1 MDRYSKASEVWF
13 LLNSVEQL
21 MINDPD
27 YCNVITKI
35 TLSLDIVETLQHTI
49 EASGQ

>member
-13 LLNSVEQL
+13 MLNSVEQL

-27 YCNVITKI
+27 YSNVITKI
-35 TLSLDIVETLQHTI
+35 TLSLDIVETLQHKI
-49 EASGQ
+49 EASDQ